1 MAQLLSVWL
10 AYWLTGWLA
19 DWLTWSADWLIEWL
33 TCWLTYRLIGW
44 LTGSITYLQTVWQK
58 GLIDWL
64 RLAYWLIDL
73 TGFLVYCN
81 RIIMLRDGQL
91 EKWLA
96 VGGRGGLKS
105 QKIKFHLVII
115 NQIYFHGFWP
125 KTVHP
130 QGGSV
135 QVRLLQINCEV
146 NDKSRVGIKLNF
158 FKSQHDSWVTVV
170 KDYLD
175 WYSCRPDTE
184 IEEFIILHA
193 LFTNLYWPKK

>member
-1 MAQLLSVWL
+1 M
-10 AYWLTGWLA
+10 
-19 DWLTWSADWLIEWL
+19 
-33 TCWLTYRLIGW
+33 
-44 LTGSITYLQTVWQK
+44 WQK

-73 TGFLVYCN
+73 TGFLMYCN

-91 EKWLA
+91 ETWLA

-146 NDKSRVGIKLNF
+146 NGKSRVEIKLNF